1 MKSTVNVEC
10 SPEEARRFMGLPDV
24 TPINEQL
31 VAEMGKRME
40 ANLKLMSGESL
51 MSSWMSVGA
60 QAQDAFVKLM
70 TSGVEPGFLMN
81 SSPSR
86 RIASFGVHSTRPSR
100 SRASTILRATT
111 IETSSCSAWSC
122 SYLQVS

>member
-1 MKSTVNVEC
+1 MKFTVNVEC

-31 VAEMGKRME
+31 VEEMGKRMQ

-51 MSSWMSVGA
+51 MSSWMSVGT

-70 TSGVEPGFLMN
+70 TSAA
-81 SSPSR
+81 SSAAGAAAPR
-86 RIASFGVHSTRPSR
+86 EKP
-100 SRASTILRATT
+100 
-111 IETSSCSAWSC
+111 
-122 SYLQVS
+122 